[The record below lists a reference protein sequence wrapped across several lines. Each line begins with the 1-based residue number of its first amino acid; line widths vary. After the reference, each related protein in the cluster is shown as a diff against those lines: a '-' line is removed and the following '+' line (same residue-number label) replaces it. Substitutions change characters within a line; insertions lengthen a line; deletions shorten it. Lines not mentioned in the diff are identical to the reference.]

1 MIKIDLHMHS
11 TVSDGTDRPEEILEK
26 VREAELS
33 VFSVSDHD
41 AIKCSTIIP
50 SLLKSGDPEFITGVE
65 FSCKDEEGKYH
76 ILGYGYDPEAES
88 IRKVV
93 ETGHGYRMDT
103 VRRRLKFL
111 AENWNI
117 RFPEKEVR
125 NLLALDNP
133 GKPHIGNLMVKFGY
147 AESKEQAINEFIN
160 QAYIP
165 NAYIRPE
172 EAIRGILLAGGI
184 PVLAHPPFGSGEE
197 LIIGEELDRRV
208 KRLMDYG
215 LRGIEGFY
223 SGFTPKLR
231 G

>member
-50 SLLKSGDPEFITGVE
+50 GLLKSGDSEFITGVE

-93 ETGHGYRMDT
+93 ETGHNYRMDT

-111 AENWNI
+111 SEKWNI
-117 RFPEKEVR
+117 RFPEEEEPADVPAEVLR
-125 NLLALDNP
+125 RSSFMRSSSCCFCCSCCCSGLV
-133 GKPHIGNLMVKFGY
+133 VK
-147 AESKEQAINEFIN
+147 
-160 QAYIP
+160 
-165 NAYIRPE
+165 
-172 EAIRGILLAGGI
+172 
-184 PVLAHPPFGSGEE
+184 
-197 LIIGEELDRRV
+197 
-208 KRLMDYG
+208 
-215 LRGIEGFY
+215 
-223 SGFTPKLR
+223 
-231 G
+231 